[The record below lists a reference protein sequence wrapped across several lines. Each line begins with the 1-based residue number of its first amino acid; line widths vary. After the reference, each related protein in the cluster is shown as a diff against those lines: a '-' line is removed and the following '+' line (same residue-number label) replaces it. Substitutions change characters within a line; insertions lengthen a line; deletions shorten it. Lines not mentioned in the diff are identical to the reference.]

1 VTWQAALAAA
11 HQALHAPA
19 VVGLLAGLV
28 TAIKADH
35 EAFKQWNSWHD
46 VESFDWNL
54 ASFRYARG
62 AALGALTGAG
72 IGSLL

>member
-1 VTWQAALAAA
+1 MSALLAAA
-11 HQALHAPA
+11 HTALHTPT

-35 EAFKQWNSWHD
+35 EAFRQWNSWHD
-46 VESFDWNL
+46 VERFDWSL

-62 AALGALTGAG
+62 AALGALMGAG
-72 IGSLL
+72 IGNVL